1 MVGRI
6 GNERAWMVWDGCD
19 GCGWHVLGRDRKE
32 RGEREDG
39 ARDMEKDFA
48 ELKPKRASARNASD
62 AIRRQSQAGE
72 GGEGFGGGG
81 GAGSTDDKRAVKG
94 AAVQYPFFDKVK
106 ARLRSRD
113 TYQEFLKCLNIF
125 SQEII
130 SRVELQSLVGDILGK
145 HADLMEG
152 FNEFLTH
159 CENVEGYL
167 AGVFSGRKL
176 VDFAEGAAPV
186 KAVKTERDG
195 ERERNRE
202 KEREREREKEERERE
217 REAKER
223 EREAK
228 AGKGEVGHKIPP
240 HKDKF
245 ANKPISELDLSN
257 CERCTPSYRLL
268 PKHYPR
274 PVSSHRTALGT
285 SVLNDSWVSVTSG
298 SEDYSFKHMRK
309 NQYEESLFRCEDDR
323 FELDMLLESTAVTAR
338 LVGEYTAKQEGENGR
353 AEGVAPAVEE
363 FLSAINLRCIERIY
377 GDHGLDVLELLRKST
392 SRAMPVIH
400 SRLVQKEEEWTRCRE
415 DMNKVW
421 SEVYAKNVYKAL
433 DHRSFYF
440 RQQDKK
446 ALSTK
451 GLLAEIKEVNER
463 RRREDD
469 TMVAIA
475 AGNRRPLV
483 PDLRYEFSDASIH
496 DDIYEIIKYSSEE
509 ISSSA
514 DHVEKIMR
522 MWRTFLEPM
531 LGICWRGE
539 GAEDMEEA
547 AKSMGLE
554 GEGREGNAVESG
566 GGSEGDET
574 SSPEGGGLGSSGAG
588 RGLEGA
594 GSERGG
600 AGDSNGDGEVGTGN
614 GGDGSG
620 GEKLGTGVEEEGESV
635 RGVELDAGRLE
646 GGAARTEG
654 CGWLQLWNNRAR
666 QGSMGGET
674 EGRSVGWQGEGRVS
688 RSVVVSGTG
697 SGGRGTVERE
707 EGELSP
713 TSEQEELGKAKSSPG
728 RGGVEDGTAKMLGG
742 DVEDGE
748 GVGGTEM
755 DHDQGLGG
763 LLLSFCLLFYF
774 VSLIFLICLAV
785 SFFVLLVVVG
795 DV

>member
-1 MVGRI
+1 MMLVC
-6 GNERAWMVWDGCD
+6 E
-19 GCGWHVLGRDRKE
+19 GRDRKE
-32 RGEREDG
+32 RVDREEG
-39 ARDMEKDFA
+39 SRDIDKDFA

-72 GGEGFGGGG
+72 GGEGFSGP
-81 GAGSTDDKRAVKG
+81 APQASTDDKRAVKG

-130 SRVELQSLVGDILGK
+130 SRGELQSLVGDILGK

-176 VDFAEGAAPV
+176 GDFAEGAPV
-186 KAVKTERDG
+186 KAVKTEREG
-195 ERERNRE
+195 ERDRNRE
-202 KEREREREKEERERE
+202 KDREREKDRDREKEERDRERDVKEREREVKP
-217 REAKER
+217 AH
-223 EREAK
+223 
-228 AGKGEVGHKIPP
+228 GVKGEGAHKVTS

-245 ANKPISELDLSN
+245 VNKPISELDLSN

-268 PKHYPR
+268 PKNYPK
-274 PVSSHRTALGT
+274 PLSSHRTALGT
-285 SVLNDSWVSVTSG
+285 SVLNDNWVSVTSG

-323 FELDMLLESTAVTAR
+323 FELDMLLESTAVTAK
-338 LVGEYTAKQEGENGR
+338 LVGEYTQRQEGENVK
-353 AEGVAPAVEE
+353 AEALPPVEE
-363 FLSAINLRCIERIY
+363 CLSAINLRCIERIY
-377 GDHGLDVLELLRKST
+377 GDHGLDILEVLRKNT
-392 SRAMPVIH
+392 SRALPVIH
-400 SRLVQKEEEWTRCRE
+400 SRLVQKEEEWMKCRE

-421 SEVYAKNVYKAL
+421 SEVYAKNAYKAL

-451 GLLAEIKEVNER
+451 GLLTEIKEVNER

-469 TMVAIA
+469 TMLAIA

-483 PDLRYEFSDASIH
+483 PDLRYEFEDASIH

-509 ISSSA
+509 ISSSP
-514 DHVEKIMR
+514 DHMEKIMR
-522 MWRTFLEPM
+522 MWRSFLEPM
-531 LGICWRGE
+531 LGISSRTE

-547 AKSMGLE
+547 AKSKGLE
-554 GEGREGNAVESG
+554 GEGRDGNAMESG

-574 SSPEGGGLGSSGAG
+574 SSPEGDVLG
-588 RGLEGA
+588 
-594 GSERGG
+594 
-600 AGDSNGDGEVGTGN
+600 NDGEIA
-614 GGDGSG
+614 
-620 GEKLGTGVEEEGESV
+620 LGTGVEGVDLDGAGAGDTNGDAERAGVIGERIGGDGSSAENAGTGEDENGREGANEV
-635 RGVELDAGRLE
+635 RAMDMDAGTAE
-646 GGAARTEG
+646 GTAARTEG
-654 CGWLQLWNNRAR
+654 SGWLQLENSGAR
-666 QGSMGGET
+666 QSSKAGERGET
-674 EGRSVGWQGEGRVS
+674 EARSIGWQGEGRVS
-688 RSVVVSGTG
+688 RSVVVGGNG

-713 TSEQEELGKAKSSPG
+713 TSEHEDRNKVKSSP
-728 RGGVEDGTAKMLGG
+728 RRGVEKDGTVKMLGQ

-755 DHDQGLGG
+755 DHDQGLGC
-763 LLLSFCLLFYF
+763 FPAF
-774 VSLIFLICLAV
+774 VFLNDIA
-785 SFFVLLVVVG
+785 S
-795 DV
+795 